1 MCLQFGARISD
12 EVKTLIKL
20 DWTLF
25 LQFINFVVLMAALNA
40 LLYKPLRAALQARRE
55 AIEGSRAKVQD
66 IDEQVQAQIAR
77 YEAQLQEARLQGG
90 AARAELRRTAQAEEA
105 HLLGEAGQ
113 KAAAKLQTI
122 REQIEGE
129 ADTARQ
135 ALRSETEALAREIAG
150 KVLGRA
156 V

>member
-1 MCLQFGARISD
+1 
-12 EVKTLIKL
+12 VIKL

-25 LQFINFVVLMAALNA
+25 LQFANFVILMAVLNA

-55 AIEGSRAKVQD
+55 AIEGSKAKVHD

-77 YEAQLQEARLQGG
+77 YEAQLQEARQQGAQERATLRK
-90 AARAELRRTAQAEEA
+90 AAQEEEA
-105 HLLGEAGQ
+105 RILGEANRTS
-113 KAAAKLQTI
+113 AEKLQTI
-122 REQIEGE
+122 KEQIQEE
-129 ADTARQ
+129 AGVARQ
-135 ALRSETEALAREIAG
+135 ALRKETTNLAKEIAG